1 MTATRNL
8 GISCLQSQGVPGDVA
23 HNLAEVDRAAAQAK
37 ADGTDLLITPEMFLT
52 GYDCGPIEA
61 VLSQGHD
68 LQRSAADIAV
78 RHEIALLVGLPL
90 RMPDGSVGI
99 SALFL
104 DDTGQALGQY
114 TKSHLSGWPVNDNDR
129 FTAGSQPTMLVDYRG
144 VKIAILICM
153 DLEFPEPARLAALAG
168 ADLIAV
174 LTSNMEPYAGINE
187 HLVWTRAWEN
197 QTYVAYVNRCGIEGT
212 TRYVGLSSIYAPDGD
227 LLARADD
234 RPALLSADI
243 DLREIIS
250 ARDSFNYLAQR
261 RPNLYSGLTR
271 PSDTAGS
278 SEGTPDANGVR
289 AAP

>member
-1 MTATRNL
+1 MTTTRTL
-8 GISCLQSQGVPGDVA
+8 GISCLQSQGVPGDIA

-37 ADGTDLLITPEMFLT
+37 ADGADLLITPEMFLT

-78 RHEIALLVGLPL
+78 RHQIALLVGMPL
-90 RMPDGSVGI
+90 RMPDRSVGI
-99 SALFL
+99 SAVFL
-104 DDTGQALGQY
+104 DDTGQTLGQY

-129 FTAGSQPTMLVDYRG
+129 FTAGSEPTALVDYRG

-212 TRYVGLSSIYAPDGD
+212 THYVGLSSIYAPSGD
-227 LLARADD
+227 LLARADG
-234 RPALLSADI
+234 RPALLRADI
-243 DLREIIS
+243 DPHEIVS

-261 RPNLYSGLTR
+261 RPNLYSGLTS

-278 SEGTPDANGVR
+278 SETTPDANGLR